1 MTVNELRK
9 TNNHKEKKKQTH
21 LLNPS
26 LFTLKDADKT
36 QLKITENCISPFAA
50 LF

>member
-9 TNNHKEKKKQTH
+9 TNNHKEKKKQTQ

-36 QLKITENCISPFAA
+36 QLKITGNCISPFAA